1 MVDVRLVGRAGGNG
15 LFLVS
20 VPVSVGVCV
29 RVVVTKNTSL
39 GCSKLRVAYQ

>member
-29 RVVVTKNTSL
+29 CD
-39 GCSKLRVAYQ
+39 GD